1 MTNPFLHAILPHM
14 NKVDYGKLLTEQSNP
29 RTRKIDTLSI
39 EKILD
44 LINKEDQTVP
54 QKVAKEKKKIAQG
67 VKLIVASLKKGGRVF
82 FAGAGTSGRL
92 GVLEA
97 AECPPTFNTPPELI
111 QAFMAGGKEAVFQS
125 QEGAEDR
132 LDIGF
137 STFSKNLRAND
148 IVIGVAAS
156 GVTPYVQGALMAAKK
171 KKLKTILVTCSQSQ
185 ALKKWADCLIAVK
198 TGPEVIS
205 GSTRLKAGTA
215 TKLVLNMLTVTSMVQ
230 IGKVYQNWMVDLQPK
245 SKKLYARALRLIQH
259 LGQVAEKDA
268 LRYLYAA
275 DKQVKTA
282 IVMGRTGWSKEKAAA
297 ELRKHRGFL
306 FKALGG
312 R

>member
-1 MTNPFLHAILPHM
+1 MTKRTQNVILPAM
-14 NKVDYGKLLTEQSNP
+14 KKVNYGKLLTEQSNP

-39 EKILD
+39 EKTLD
-44 LINKEDQTVP
+44 LINKEDQSVP
-54 QKVAKEKKKIAQG
+54 LKVAKEKKKIARG
-67 VKLIVASLKKGGRVF
+67 VKLIVASLKNGGRVF

-97 AECPPTFNTPPELI
+97 AECPPTFNTPPDLI

-132 LDIGF
+132 LDLGF
-137 STFSKNLRAND
+137 SIFKKNLRAND

-156 GVTPYVQGALMAAKK
+156 GVTPFVQGALMAAKK
-171 KKLKTILVTCSQSQ
+171 KKLKTILVTCSQSLS
-185 ALKKWADCLIAVK
+185 LKKWADCLIAVK

-259 LGQVAEKDA
+259 LGQVPEKDA
-268 LRYLYAA
+268 LHYLFASG
-275 DKQVKTA
+275 KQVKTA
-282 IVMGRTGWSKEKAAA
+282 IVMGRTGWNKEKAAA
-297 ELRKHRGFL
+297 ELKKHRGFL
-306 FKALGG
+306 VKTLDGK
-312 R
+312 